1 MFNNW
6 RKTLIKKLV
15 LVAALISASMAQA
28 VEVGVTS
35 GNNFSK
41 QENVWGVT
49 VGTQVRGLGVTGG
62 FARNASSDTYSVLG
76 AKDVTKFGPAT
87 VALKAGVAYVDTKA
101 DPNGYAAVVGAGASM
116 PIAKKLS
123 ATLDYSYQAGESK
136 VSSQDGNR
144 LTAGLKYSF

>member
-1 MFNNW
+1 M
-6 RKTLIKKLV
+6 IKKLI

-28 VEVGVTS
+28 VEVGVTD

-76 AKDVTKFGPAT
+76 AKDVTNFGPAT
-87 VALKAGVAYVDTKA
+87 VELKAGLAF
-101 DPNGYAAVVGAGASM
+101 VV
-116 PIAKKLS
+116 
-123 ATLDYSYQAGESK
+123 
-136 VSSQDGNR
+136 N
-144 LTAGLKYSF
+144 TAGSDWNSAGVWSGGCVCA